1 MSSHNP
7 LCKLEQFEQSIW
19 LDFLSRD
26 MIQSGQL
33 QKLIDDDGVKGV
45 TSNPSIF
52 QKALSAGSEY
62 DEEIRRLASEGKT
75 PEEIFTV
82 LSVEDVQHAADMLR
96 PTWERLHHGDG
107 FVSLEVNPHLA
118 YDTEATI
125 DEARKLWGLIDRP
138 NAFIKVP
145 ATAPGL
151 DAIRRLISE
160 GININVTLL
169 FGLPRYVEVTEA
181 YMRGLEERAAHGKP
195 VDDVHSVASFFLSR
209 IDVLVDPELERLV
222 ERGGEKADTAERF
235 VGQTAIASARE
246 AYRLAGHT
254 FGHERFLKLKER
266 GARIQR
272 LLWASTSTKNPKYPD
287 TKYVESLIAPQT
299 INTLPLETLEAYR
312 DHGDPAVRIK
322 DDLDLTDEV
331 LNGLSE
337 LGVDLADVTKQL
349 EKEGVEK
356 FNESYD
362 KLIASLAKKREEAL
376 QPSGAS

>member
-1 MSSHNP
+1 MSSNP

-26 MIQSGQL
+26 LIQSGQL
-33 QKLIDDDGVKGV
+33 QKLIDDDGLKGV
-45 TSNPSIF
+45 TSNPTIF
-52 QKALSAGSEY
+52 QKALAAGTEY
-62 DEEIRRLASEGKT
+62 DDEIRRMAGEGMS

-82 LSVEDVQHAADMLR
+82 LSVEDVQTAADMLR

-118 YDTEATI
+118 YDTDATI
-125 DEARKLWGLIDRP
+125 AEARRLWSLVERP
-138 NAFIKVP
+138 NALIKVP

-151 DAIRRLISE
+151 EAIRRLISE

-181 YMRGLEERAAHGKP
+181 YLEGLEERMRQGKP

-209 IDVLVDPELERLV
+209 IDVLVDPELEKLA
-222 ERGGEKADTAERF
+222 EQGGEKAELARRAI
-235 VGQTAIASARE
+235 GQTAIASARE

-254 FGHERFLKLKER
+254 FGHERFLKLKEH

-272 LLWASTSTKNPKYPD
+272 LLWASTGTKNPKYED
-287 TKYVESLIAPQT
+287 TKYVEALIAPQT

-312 DHGDPAVRIK
+312 DHGVPAVRIK
-322 DDLDLTDEV
+322 DDPELTDEV

-337 LGVDLADVTKQL
+337 LGIDLSQVTQQL
-349 EKEGVEK
+349 EKEGVQK
-356 FNESYD
+356 FNDSYD
-362 KLIASLAKKREEAL
+362 KLMAALAQKCDEAL
-376 QPSGAS
+376 QPSATA

>member
-1 MSSHNP
+1 MSSNP

-26 MIQSGQL
+26 LIQSGRL
-33 QKLIDDDGVKGV
+33 QKLIDDDGLKGV
-45 TSNPSIF
+45 TSNPTIF
-52 QKALSAGSEY
+52 QKALAAGTEY
-62 DEEIRRLASEGKT
+62 DDEIRRMASEGKS
-75 PEEIFTV
+75 PEEIFTA
-82 LSVEDVQHAADMLR
+82 LSVEDVQTAADMLR

-118 YDTEATI
+118 YETEATI
-125 DEARKLWGLIDRP
+125 AEARRLWSLVDRP

-151 DAIRRLISE
+151 EAIRRLISE

-181 YMRGLEERAAHGKP
+181 YLEGLEERVRQGQP

-209 IDVLVDPELERLV
+209 IDVLVDPVLEKMA
-222 ERGGEKADTAERF
+222 EQGGEKAGLAQRF
-235 VGQTAIASARE
+235 IGQAAIASARE

-254 FGHERFLKLKER
+254 FGHERFLKLKEQ

-272 LLWASTSTKNPKYPD
+272 LLWASTSTKNPKYED
-287 TKYVESLIAPQT
+287 TKYVEALIAPDT
-299 INTLPLETLEAYR
+299 INTLPLETIDAYR
-312 DHGDPAVRIK
+312 DHGHPAVRIK
-322 DDLDLTDEV
+322 DDPDLTDEV
-331 LNGLSE
+331 LSRLTE
-337 LGVDLADVTKQL
+337 LGIDLAQVTKRL
-349 EKEGVEK
+349 EQEGVQK

-362 KLIASLAKKREEAL
+362 KLMESLAAKAG
-376 QPSGAS
+376 QAAQHSATP